1 MGGSGGIG
9 SSGGASQGWPEM
21 PGWAVA
27 SGGLG
32 GNLIG
37 GATSALIPV
46 YTHQPSPEL
55 LSVQPNVYG
64 PSGSL
69 RGNWHGTASIPTQV
83 PEPSSFA
90 VLLLPLTAIPLIRR
104 FA

>member
-1 MGGSGGIG
+1 
-9 SSGGASQGWPEM
+9 M

-27 SGGLG
+27 TGGIG

-55 LSVQPNVYG
+55 LSVQPNVY
-64 PSGSL
+64 
-69 RGNWHGTASIPTQV
+69 SIPPLHRTSV